1 MNRYSNHILALW
13 DIGTPTTERELEGGW
28 EALATVLQTPIRTR
42 WNTSTVRAVTTLR
55 LPQQSAGLGATSG
68 NL

>member
-1 MNRYSNHILALW
+1 MNRYSNHILGLW
-13 DIGTPTTERELEGGW
+13 APTIERELEGGW
-28 EALATVLQTPIRTR
+28 EALTTVLQIPIRTR
-42 WNTSTVRAVTTLR
+42 WNTSTVRAVTNLG

>member
-1 MNRYSNHILALW
+1 MNRYSNHILAIW
-13 DIGTPTTERELEGGW
+13 DIRTPTTERELEGGW
-28 EALATVLQTPIRTR
+28 EALTMVLQTPIRTR
-42 WNTSTVRAVTTLR
+42 WNTSTVRAVTILG